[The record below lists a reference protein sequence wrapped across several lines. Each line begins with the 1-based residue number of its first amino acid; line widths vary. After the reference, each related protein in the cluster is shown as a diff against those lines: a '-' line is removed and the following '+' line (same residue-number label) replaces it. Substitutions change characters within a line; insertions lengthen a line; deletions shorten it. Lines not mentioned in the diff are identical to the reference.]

1 MTKTH
6 GLSFQIRIILYSYLT
21 PIFCYFCRYNYN
33 IMNKIKTGIA
43 SYGLSGKAFHAPFIA
58 TNEAFELSAI
68 CERSKNEAHD
78 RYPTVKIVRS
88 FDELLTDASLELIIV
103 NTPDVTHF
111 DYCRAALESGKHVI
125 VEKPFSFTVAEGEA
139 LIALAAEKKRMLTVF
154 QNRRWDGDFLTLRKV
169 LNENRLGRIVEYRAA
184 FQRFRPQI
192 ADTWKER
199 NDKFVG
205 IVYNLGPHLVDQ
217 ALCLFGK
224 PTGVFAQI
232 RKQRTNSQIDDF
244 CHIILIYPDLQVT
257 LTAGMMMKEPIASFV
272 LHGSNGSFVK
282 PGIDPQEDQLRAGM
296 LPTDTAYGL
305 DIPEKYGT
313 LVYEQNGETIRE
325 TVETLQGNYQ
335 YFFDGVAESIRNQS
349 APPVSPT
356 ENLLVIR
363 ILEAAYQSN
372 EENRV
377 ISL

>member
-1 MTKTH
+1 MA
-6 GLSFQIRIILYSYLT
+6 
-21 PIFCYFCRYNYN
+21 
-33 IMNKIKTGIA
+33 KIKTGIA
-43 SYGLSGKAFHAPFIA
+43 SYGLSGKAFHAPFIQ
-58 TNEAFELSAI
+58 TNEAFELSVI
-68 CERSKNEAHD
+68 CERSKNEA
-78 RYPTVKIVRS
+78 RKTYPHVKIVRS
-88 FDELLTDASLELIIV
+88 FDELISDASLELIIV

-111 DYCRAALESGKHVI
+111 DYCRAALEAGKHVI
-125 VEKPFSFTVAEGEA
+125 VEKPFAFTVAEGEL
-139 LIALAAEKKRMLTVF
+139 LIKLAAEKGRILTVF
-154 QNRRWDGDFLTLRKV
+154 QNRRWDGDFRTIRKI
-169 LNENRLGRIVEYRAA
+169 LDENQLGRILEYRAA

-199 NDKFVG
+199 SDRFVG

-217 ALCLFGK
+217 AICLFGK

-232 RKQRTNSQIDDF
+232 RKQRPNSQIDDF

-257 LTAGMMMKEPIASFV
+257 LTAGMMMKEPIASYV
-272 LHGSNGSFVK
+272 LHGTNGSFIK
-282 PGIDPQEDQLRAGM
+282 HGIDPQEDQLRAGM
-296 LPTDTAYGL
+296 LPTELGYGL
-305 DIPEKYGT
+305 DTPQNFGS

-325 TVETLQGNYQ
+325 TVETLPGNYQ
-335 YFFDGVAESIRNQS
+335 YFYNAVADSIRKQS

-377 ISL
+377 VDL